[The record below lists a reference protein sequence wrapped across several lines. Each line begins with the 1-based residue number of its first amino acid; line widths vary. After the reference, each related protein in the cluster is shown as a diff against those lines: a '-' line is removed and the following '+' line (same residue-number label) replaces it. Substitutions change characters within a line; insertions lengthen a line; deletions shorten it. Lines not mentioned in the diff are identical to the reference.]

1 MGLRRAEHMSVK
13 MRQLVEREIA
23 HQVIV
28 DLLKAGYRLGVNNGE
43 ETTIHHSKNVREIE
57 SELFTTDEDYILV
70 YVKGTDPK
78 DIRPDYWVR
87 LIYGNDGWDV
97 INDYS
102 VHLEPVIGKGTATE
116 RLIEKYGD

>member
-1 MGLRRAEHMSVK
+1 MSIK

-28 DLLKAGYRLGVNNGE
+28 DLLKAGYLLGVYDGE
-43 ETTIHHSKNVREIE
+43 EVTIHHSKDAKKIE
-57 SELFTTDEDYILV
+57 AALFTTDGIFV
-70 YVKGTDPK
+70 YTKGDDKK
-78 DIRPDYWVR
+78 DSRPQYWVR
-87 LIYGNDGWDV
+87 LVYGNDGWDV
-97 INDYS
+97 INDYT